1 MKWNGSGPTISLY
14 KLGINSLAG
23 YQIIFVCM
31 YRSGVLSE
39 PPTRLDSR
47 APNYRCGG
55 GARSQVLL
63 LNKRLIPLLVSDR
76 TILPA
81 AIVLDSE
88 ELLPRAYRGRRRY
101 GSCLGGGP
109 QGYAYASGRRGT
121 RAGNSG

>member
-1 MKWNGSGPTISLY
+1 M
-14 KLGINSLAG
+14 
-23 YQIIFVCM
+23 
-31 YRSGVLSE
+31 R
-39 PPTRLDSR
+39 R
-47 APNYRCGG
+47 
-55 GARSQVLL
+55 GARSQFLFF
-63 LNKRLIPLLVSDR
+63 NERLRPLLVSER

-121 RAGNSG
+121 RAGNSGETPYYTRRYGIGMDARRDGAY